1 MLLLLGTCLT
11 SACCVLQHKRTT
23 FDIMLGTVLFF
34 KCFSL
39 RILEGGLSCNCM
51 LQIATQVPA
60 ITCLLIFWLAIQ
72 EKNRYNIWLFSPPIR
87 DVVFGYC
94 RLHFCV
100 TIFNSLESLN
110 LGYNKKGLWSLLVS
124 VGELEWQTLT
134 PKEKTLVTS
143 YKFKLKLHISN
154 KY

>member
-1 MLLLLGTCLT
+1 M
-11 SACCVLQHKRTT
+11 
-23 FDIMLGTVLFF
+23 
-34 KCFSL
+34 
-39 RILEGGLSCNCM
+39 
-51 LQIATQVPA
+51 
-60 ITCLLIFWLAIQ
+60 
-72 EKNRYNIWLFSPPIR
+72 
-87 DVVFGYC
+87 
-94 RLHFCV
+94 